1 MRVPAPQVRPVSRLA
16 RPGLNTRLRPLAH
29 ALAGAWLLAGPL
41 ALQAQ
46 TGALPGGLQV
56 VHGQAQVATQ
66 GSAMTVRNSAGAIL
80 NWQSFSIGSGNSVYF
95 DQASAASKVLNR
107 VTGQDPS
114 HILGRLGSN
123 GQVWLL
129 NPNGVLFGANA
140 RVDVAGLV
148 ASTLR
153 LGDNDFL
160 AGRHRFN
167 ALAGDSAGVHNQG
180 ALHTSFGGQVVL
192 LGSRVD
198 NSGDIQ
204 TPGGQATLAAA
215 RSVEL
220 VDTGLPNL
228 AVRVDVPAGEVLN
241 LGRLAAAGGV
251 VDIYG
256 GIVNQQGLV
265 QVDALQVDAQ
275 GRIRLQATD
284 TLLLGAA
291 SRTSALGA
299 AGKGGDI
306 TLLGRQVGL
315 LGGAEVDASGATGG
329 GRIRVG
335 GGLQGQDA
343 SLPNAQRVG
352 IAAGAQLRADA
363 QGSGDGGQ
371 VIVWA
376 DGGTRFQ
383 GHVSARGGA
392 AGGDGGFA
400 EVSGKQVLDYA
411 GTADLSAPAGQY
423 GSLLLDPAFIVIQQ
437 AAPNLSGVAPGVD
450 LNTPTL
456 LFADFGTATSTI
468 TSSAVNA
475 QLAAGNVVL
484 QATQDISLAAGVTP
498 INGTG
503 SLTLQAGGSIALQ
516 SAVTA
521 TGGLVLSAN
530 DPGGLPI
537 QPLGS
542 VTVNA
547 PISAGNAALSITN
560 NGGFSPHLV
569 SANLTAGTLSIAGD
583 VQLGVG
589 STWTLS
595 GTGSVYGG
603 VISGTSPLTKAGP
616 GDLRLTGA
624 NVHSGT
630 TVAGGSL
637 SISGGGASAGIGA
650 ISVGANG
657 LDIDNGATV
666 GNSILLAGGTIGN
679 AQGNGTL
686 TGSVTL
692 TAPGSAL
699 ISLGT
704 GLTVNGQ
711 ISGAFDLSA
720 IGGNVTLA
728 GSNNYT
734 GGTTVT
740 AGTLSVSGVNAFI
753 GAGNVSV
760 SAGAQFNVDNGANLS
775 NAVEV
780 SAGTL
785 GNSVGT
791 GTLTGAV
798 TLTGNVN
805 LASSGIGLTLGS
817 AIGGAGGLTVQ
828 AGNID
833 LTGANTY
840 GGATNVVG
848 GLLLVQ
854 GGAAIPDTSTVT
866 LASGAT
872 LGLQISETIGALT
885 GAGGAIVTLGASTLT
900 TGGNNASTSYAGVI
914 SGAVNAGNLVKTG
927 AGSFTLSGA
936 NTYAG
941 FTNITAGTLVA
952 ASGSALGSVAGATTV
967 ASGATLEINNV
978 NIGGEALNLVGTGA
992 GGVGA
997 LVGTG
1002 TASAGGAVTLGA
1014 ATSIGG
1020 TGTLTLSGVLATAVG
1035 GGFGLAKSGTG
1046 TLILSGANTYPG
1058 ATVVNA
1064 GTLVAGSAAALG
1076 TTAAGTTVASG
1087 ATLELNSV
1095 NIGTE
1100 ALSLA
1105 GAGVGGVG
1113 ALVATGTPSAGG
1125 AVTLTADS
1133 TIGGS
1138 GTLAL
1143 GGVIGGAFGL
1153 TKAGAGTLTLA
1164 GANAYTGATTVNAGT
1179 LAVSGALASAA
1190 VIVNAGS
1197 LTLGSADRLADSAA
1211 VTVAPGATLQL
1222 GGSDTVASLAVAG
1235 TLAGTGTLTAISA
1248 VALNGGTVGANVN
1261 LGPINSTGN
1270 SLLAGTSAGGLTVSS
1285 GTLTLASANRLI
1297 AAPDVTLAAGSTLAL
1312 GGNESFGSLSGA
1324 GTVNLGTG
1332 TLSTGVSGASSSFA
1346 GNVVG
1351 SGSLVKA
1358 GTGTFTVTGTLAQIG
1373 TTTVDAGSLTV
1384 DSTNTLSSLILNG
1397 GEFAGTGDVAVTGAF
1412 LAIGGP
1418 ANLVGSGSF
1427 NTLGSSTVAMSTA
1440 GGVLGVN
1447 KPWLNSGTLSIGD
1460 DDRIVL
1466 GLPVAG
1472 ISSLTNLAGGTLVLA
1487 SSDATPLG
1495 SGAGTTSVNNAGT
1508 LLQGLAG
1515 AHAVAVTNF
1524 DNSGTVLVL
1533 AGTLGLNANVTQG
1546 GLIDVAAGSTLDL
1559 AGNLVNNGTISGSG
1573 SIVLAGGSGTLSNQG
1588 TLSPGAPGGVGTLSV
1603 SGNLALGAGT
1613 LLVELGGTAPGSF
1626 DQLAVTGNATLGG
1639 ALTAALAG
1647 TYVPASADFV
1657 PIVTATGTA
1666 SGTFAAL
1673 TLPAGFSPGYNLAAG
1688 EAARLIFAAGPA
1700 TRVFS
1705 NAAGNLDWGTPANWG
1720 GSLPG
1725 AADSALIS
1733 AGFAVQ
1739 HGSGIDTVADLTVS
1753 SANALNV
1760 SGGSLTVLGNTA
1772 LDGSFTVSGAGA
1784 ATLAGGVT
1792 GAGSVAVQAGT
1803 LLLNGASTLAS
1814 ANLSGGTLGGSGS
1827 LTVTSSFT
1835 RSVLAQVDPNFSSI
1849 SLTQTTG
1856 DLAPGSL
1863 IAGTVTLSA
1872 LDPGATLRIDAGID
1886 SSSTL
1891 DASAAGALQVAPG
1904 GSLTSIGDMQLSA
1917 RTLAL
1922 DGPVDGRSLQLSG
1935 ANGVQFAP
1943 GAALLATVGLG
1954 DAIVINAGSG
1964 PFVNNAGAGVL
1975 NVTGAARWLVWSADP
1990 LADTVGGLAG
2000 AFRQYNATFGVSTPA
2015 AAGNGL
2021 LYSLAPVL
2029 TAGLQGTVSKV
2040 YDNSVAAT
2048 LLPANYAVGGALA
2061 IDSVVLNNPGTGSY
2075 TSAGTGNAPKDVGS
2089 GKTVTVPG
2097 VTATATDAGTGIPVF
2112 GYQFSGT
2119 ASGAVG
2125 SITPLALSL
2134 AGAAVADK
2142 VYDGGT
2148 VASFSSLG
2156 SVTPL
2161 GADVVSVGGAASA
2174 SFGDANVGVG
2184 KLVGLSGLTLIGA
2197 DAANYTLALPVGVN
2211 ASITP
2216 ATLTYTAAP
2225 VTAAAGLPLPALGGS
2240 LAGFVAGETLLGA
2253 TTGTLAWTTPASNAS
2268 PAGSYAIL
2276 GGGLAAT
2283 NYVFIQAAGNAT
2295 ALTLQGTALS
2305 AVVADLATAATL
2317 VGFNNALL
2325 SVQIPLAMST
2335 PVAGRVLDATPAFAP
2350 AGDSGGGAPV
2360 FGSINLS
2367 QLPRADVQSLL
2378 AARDG
2383 YKKKV
2388 LAGGLYK
2395 LEQDPALADVRA
2407 CRSEAELS
2415 SGNCIIT
2422 EQLKQEIEVIA
2433 ARAAAARAGATA
2445 KPLAKARK
2453 PGQRKVK
2460 QAVLPRIERK
2470 LALLIGVNRYADKA
2484 VPQLEGAVPDV
2495 RAVRAL
2501 LETRLGY
2508 ETQVLEDASRE
2519 SIVRAFN
2526 KLALEADADDSVIVY
2541 YAGHGVVVP
2550 INGVDTGFW
2559 LPSDV
2564 DAGEPR
2570 SWLANADIARMV
2582 AAIGSRQ
2589 LMLVSDSCYSG
2600 TLAGN
2605 ERVQVVQG
2613 GDAGRLLDRRAVV
2626 VMSSGGNEPVADEG
2640 REGHSVFAWHL
2651 MRALEGLD
2659 QWQPG
2664 SNLFERVRAG
2674 VVKDFP
2680 QTPQYGASRAA
2691 GHQGDTDYV
2700 FERREL
2706 DTATP

>member
-1 MRVPAPQVRPVSRLA
+1 MRVPAPHVRTAPRPV

-167 ALAGDSAGVHNQG
+167 ASAGDSAGVHNQG

-383 GHVSARGGA
+383 GHISARGGA

-437 AAPNLSGVAPGVD
+437 AEPNLSGNTPGVD

-456 LFADFGTATSTI
+456 LFADFLTSTSVI
-468 TSSAVNA
+468 TSDAVSLL
-475 QLAAGNVVL
+475 LAGGNVLL
-484 QATQDISLAAGVTP
+484 QAGSDITFSAGVTP
-498 INGTG
+498 ITGAG
-503 SLTLQAGGSIALQ
+503 SLTLQAGGNIDLF
-516 SAVTA
+516 SAINA
-521 TGGLVLSAN
+521 GGGIVLSAN
-530 DPGGLPI
+530 DPGGSATGT
-537 QPLGS
+537 GS
-542 VTVNA
+542 VLIGAPLNA
-547 PISAGNAALSITN
+547 GTGTLTINS
-560 NGGFSPHLV
+560 NGSSVANLV
-569 SANLTAGTLSIAGD
+569 QANLTAGTLSITGD
-583 VQLGVG
+583 VQLSVG

-595 GTGSVYGG
+595 TGTSVVDG
-603 VISGTSPLTKAGP
+603 IIFGTSPLTKAGA
-616 GDLRLTGA
+616 GTLRLTGA
-624 NVHSGT
+624 NTHGGT
-630 TVAGGSL
+630 TVAGGTL
-637 SISGGGASAGIGA
+637 SVSGVDATAGIGT

-679 AQGNGTL
+679 AQGSGTL
-686 TGSVTL
+686 AGSVTL

-699 ISLGT
+699 ISVGT

-728 GSNNYT
+728 GSNVYT

-740 AGTLSVSGVNAFI
+740 AGTLSVSGVNAFMGSGI
-753 GAGNVSV
+753 VSV
-760 SAGAQFNVDNGANLS
+760 SAGAQFNVDNGANLG
-775 NAVEV
+775 NAVAV

-791 GTLTGAV
+791 GTLTGTVAI
-798 TLTGNVN
+798 TGNTSV
-805 LASSGIGLTLGS
+805 ASNG
-817 AIGGAGGLTVQ
+817 GGLSVS
-828 AGNID
+828 G
-833 LTGANTY
+833 
-840 GGATNVVG
+840 VVG
-848 GLLLVQ
+848 GTGSLTKIGAGSVTLSGSNTYTGATDANAGTLQLQ
-854 GGAAIPDTSTVT
+854 GGAAIPDGSVVT
-866 LASGAT
+866 LAGGAS
-872 LGLQISETIGALT
+872 LALQASETIGAL
-885 GAGGAIVTLGASTLT
+885 AGVAGTSVALGANTLT
-900 TGGNNASTSYAGVI
+900 TGGNNTSTSFDGVI
-914 SGAVNAGNLVKTG
+914 SGPGTGASLVKAGTG
-927 AGSFTLSGA
+927 TFTLAGA
-936 NTYAG
+936 NTY
-941 FTNITAGTLVA
+941 FDLTSVTAGTLVA

-978 NIGGEALNLVGTGA
+978 NIGGEALSLTGTGA

-1002 TASAGGAVTLGA
+1002 TASAGGAVTLGGG
-1014 ATSIGG
+1014 TSIGG
-1020 TGTLTLSGVLATAVG
+1020 TGTLTLSGTLATAVG
-1035 GGFGLAKSGTG
+1035 GGFGLTKSGTG

-1064 GTLVAGSAAALG
+1064 GTLVAGSATALG
-1076 TTAAGTTVASG
+1076 TVAAGTTVASG

-1133 TIGGS
+1133 TIGGG

-1143 GGVIGGAFGL
+1143 GGVVGGTFGL

-1164 GANAYTGATTVNAGT
+1164 GAPTYTGATTINAGT
-1179 LAVSGALASAA
+1179 LATAAANLLPDTSVVSVAS
-1190 VIVNAGS
+1190 
-1197 LTLGSADRLADSAA
+1197 
-1211 VTVAPGATLQL
+1211 GATLQI
-1222 GGSDTVASLAVAG
+1222 GGSDTLASLAVAG

-1261 LGPINSTGN
+1261 LGPINSSGN

-1312 GGNESFGSLSGA
+1312 GGNESFGSLAGA

-1427 NTLGSSTVAMSTA
+1427 NTLGSSTVAMSTV

-1447 KPWLNSGTLSIGD
+1447 KPWLNSGNLSIGD

-1472 ISSLTNLAGGTLVLA
+1472 ISSLTNLAGGTLILA

-1573 SIVLAGGSGTLSNQG
+1573 SVVLAGGSGTLSNQG
-1588 TLSPGAPGGVGTLSV
+1588 TLSPGAPGGVGTLNV
-1603 SGNLALGAGT
+1603 GGNLALGAGT
-1613 LLVELGGTAPGSF
+1613 LQVELGGTAPGSF

-1639 ALTAALAG
+1639 ALTATLAG
-1647 TYVPASADFV
+1647 TYVPANADFM

-1872 LDPGATLRIDAGID
+1872 LDPGATLRIDDGID

-1891 DASAAGALQVAPG
+1891 NASAAGALQVAPG

-1917 RTLAL
+1917 GTLAL
-1922 DGPVDGRSLQLSG
+1922 EGPVDGRSLQLSG

-1943 GAALLATVGLG
+1943 GAALLATVGVG

-2061 IDSVVLNNPGTGSY
+2061 IDSVVLNNPGAGSY

-2097 VTATATDAGTGIPVF
+2097 VTATATDTGTGIPVF

-2134 AGAAVADK
+2134 AGAAVAGAAVADK

-2225 VTAAAGLPLPALGGS
+2225 VTAAAGQPVPGLGGS
-2240 LAGFVAGETLLGA
+2240 VVGFVAGETLVGA

-2433 ARAAAARAGATA
+2433 ARAAAARAGTTA